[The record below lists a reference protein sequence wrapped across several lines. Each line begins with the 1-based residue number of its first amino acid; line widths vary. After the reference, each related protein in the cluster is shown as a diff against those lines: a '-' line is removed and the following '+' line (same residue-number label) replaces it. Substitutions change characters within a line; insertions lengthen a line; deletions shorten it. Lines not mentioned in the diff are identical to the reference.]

1 MRVLGYCTGCRK
13 PKPVRARLVGRGVP
27 TGLCS
32 TCEERENRP
41 TDLVIYVPAPEA
53 EPPVPPFSALVGRG
67 GGRIVDEVA
76 WEPGVRGGVA
86 NLAVYEAMVAR
97 AADRLLRGSPGR
109 RTSTRAAD
117 LVPVG
122 VFDARRERIV
132 RIDDRAALD
141 RWLGRRD
148 DR

>member
-13 PKPVRARLVGRGVP
+13 PKPVRARLVGRGVA
-27 TGLCS
+27 TGLCAA
-32 TCEERENRP
+32 CEERESRP
-41 TDLVIYVPAPEA
+41 VDLVIYVPAPDV
-53 EPPVPPFSALVGRG
+53 EPPVPPFSAIVGRG
-67 GGRIVDEVA
+67 GGRIADDVA
-76 WEPGVRGGVA
+76 WEPSVQGRVA
-86 NLAVYEAMVAR
+86 NLAVYETILAR
-97 AADRLLRGSPGR
+97 AADRLLHGSPGR